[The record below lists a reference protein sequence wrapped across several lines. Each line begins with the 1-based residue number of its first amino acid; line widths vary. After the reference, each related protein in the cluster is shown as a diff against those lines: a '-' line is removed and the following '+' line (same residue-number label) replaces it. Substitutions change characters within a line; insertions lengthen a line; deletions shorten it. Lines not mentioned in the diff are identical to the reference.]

1 MKKISRKFK
10 YDFTIYTSL
19 LLALVL
25 IGYSGYSY
33 LDNQSYS
40 LKEILFPKEETI
52 VVEEPKELVEVNKK
66 DIINKYLLDIIDEI
80 KQDQMV
86 TKEMLNTWSSY
97 EILDIKYEREVSK
110 NYHLYLVNIK
120 INNVNALVPKSKNN
134 QLSTK
139 EYIVISLKFN
149 ILKDELTNEYSVKTI
164 DIPKNN

>member
-10 YDFTIYTSL
+10 YDFTIYTCL

-40 LKEILFPKEETI
+40 LKELLTKEEPPI
-52 VVEEPKELVEVNKK
+52 IEEPQDLVKVNKQ

-80 KQDQMV
+80 KEDQIV
-86 TKEMLNTWSSY
+86 TKGMINTWATY
-97 EILDIKYEREVSK
+97 EILNIQYVREISK
-110 NYHLYLVNIK
+110 NYYSYLVNIK
-120 INNVNALVPKSKNN
+120 INNINAIVPKSKNN